1 MHRASHPY
9 GRSCTQAKA
18 EAVRWCSS
26 ANANR
31 RPCPSTAA
39 LAPPHKYL
47 CSMVNDTSLLLR
59 STAPAFCQQ
68 RHDACSF
75 ARRVVAIP
83 YSRRPLHISAS
94 PHTHIGATQPTY
106 ACAQYAHTAQPPL
119 PIRIEGP
126 QVGRVLRLPGHKK
139 AVRGIR
145 DAHRVGS

>member
-18 EAVRWCSS
+18 KAVHWRKREPS
-26 ANANR
+26 
-31 RPCPSTAA
+31 PLPHSTAA